1 MYYASIGIISIIVLV
16 IVNFEALRKV
26 KGPDISE
33 VRIEYRWFLLTLLSY
48 FLVDALWGIFDEQG
62 WVAVTYIDTIL
73 DFSTMILGNLE
84 ATETWGLTLIILFIP
99 KEPQPW
105 KTSWLTNAVS
115 SNDNREVQAATY
127 YRYRDRA
134 AQTTYYFQRWTDW
147 SDYTES
153 PVDESDTVEVETKV
167 QYRYKSKET

>member
-73 DFSTMILGNLE
+73 DFSTMVLSVVF
-84 ATETWGLTLIILFIP
+84 WVKCVILFTGS
-99 KEPQPW
+99 KGRLSVR
-105 KTSWLTNAVS
+105 KNK
-115 SNDNREVQAATY
+115 
-127 YRYRDRA
+127 
-134 AQTTYYFQRWTDW
+134 QT
-147 SDYTES
+147 
-153 PVDESDTVEVETKV
+153 
-167 QYRYKSKET
+167 